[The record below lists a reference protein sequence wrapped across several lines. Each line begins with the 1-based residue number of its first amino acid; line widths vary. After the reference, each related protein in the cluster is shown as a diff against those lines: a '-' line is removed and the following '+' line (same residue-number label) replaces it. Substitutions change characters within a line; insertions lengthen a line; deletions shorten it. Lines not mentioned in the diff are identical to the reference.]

1 MSNQEKE
8 NVLATVLAPLTGKA
22 VSLSEVPDP
31 VFAEKVIG
39 DGIAMIPEDGKI
51 VSPVDGEIS
60 SIAETG
66 HAYGFTADNGLE
78 VLVHV
83 GLETVSLKGECFK
96 VYAKAGDKVKAGDLI

>member
-1 MSNQEKE
+1 MSNQEKQ

-51 VSPVDGEIS
+51 VSPVDLQRIM
-60 SIAETG
+60 
-66 HAYGFTADNGLE
+66 
-78 VLVHV
+78 
-83 GLETVSLKGECFK
+83 VSRFWCM
-96 VYAKAGDKVKAGDLI
+96 